1 MFSLVKIPFTWDQ
14 MIIHFVFRFKDNLIV
29 GLKSMTSPST
39 QSCEVRKCYLCQ
51 ELLAWF
57 FVFVTW
63 QLTWLAY
70 DRRNRDRIYYQDIW
84 WVSLWKDSAVSHTL
98 CHLPGNS
105 SFFSSFFFLL
115 HVAPL
120 LCNRKQLH
128 QMPHDIDAS
137 FFFALQSKIRIS
149 VHFYLS
155 KIIIIII
162 IIQRTC

>member
-98 CHLPGNS
+98 CHFPGNT
-105 SFFSSFFFLL
+105 SFFSSFFFIT
-115 HVAPL
+115 
-120 LCNRKQLH
+120 CCT
-128 QMPHDIDAS
+128 
-137 FFFALQSKIRIS
+137 FALQQKAASSNATWHRCI
-149 VHFYLS
+149 LS
-155 KIIIIII
+155 FSLYKVKLEF
-162 IIQRTC
+162 QCTFTYPK